1 MTKFTQKSFS
11 VSCASGGISD
21 EEMQKRWEAT
31 FGKKKKP
38 EAQEEPEED
47 QEAEGGEA
55 KAEGPDED
63 GPLGKRP
70 AGKKA

>member
-21 EEMQKRWEAT
+21 EELQQRWEST
-31 FGKKKKP
+31 FGRKKP
-38 EAQEEPEED
+38 RAEEVPKAGKQVEEGAA
-47 QEAEGGEA
+47 EAEE
-55 KAEGPDED
+55 PDED